1 LVTDVAVGKNVH
13 GVRIILGVVTGI
25 VIETCVLKKTGIK
38 QLVTLVFIEENVY
51 PLDLTMMVDV
61 LEGLMVNGARNPSGV
76 PQIIVSDQGAQIN
89 HLIHAL

>member
-1 LVTDVAVGKNVH
+1 
-13 GVRIILGVVTGI
+13 
-25 VIETCVLKKTGIK
+25 
-38 QLVTLVFIEENVY
+38 VFIEENVY